1 MSSARSYVLCCDCTD
16 NALRDKITETILRSG
31 SRIQYS
37 VFAVVAT
44 PLILAEL
51 HRDLTELTRGQRAH
65 VVMLDMGGTGVSDSH
80 VVEYGTSLV
89 CSGRVV
95 EHFDV
100 PDVWV
105 F

>member
-1 MSSARSYVLCCDCTD
+1 
-16 NALRDKITETILRSG
+16 LRDKINEAILRSG
-31 SRIQYS
+31 TRIQYS

-51 HRDLTELTRGQRAH
+51 HRDLTTLTRGDRAH
-65 VVMLDMGGTGVSDSH
+65 VVVFDVGGTDISGSR
-80 VVEYGTSLV
+80 VVEYGSPLTGNGS
-89 CSGRVV
+89 VV
-95 EHFDV
+95 EHMSV